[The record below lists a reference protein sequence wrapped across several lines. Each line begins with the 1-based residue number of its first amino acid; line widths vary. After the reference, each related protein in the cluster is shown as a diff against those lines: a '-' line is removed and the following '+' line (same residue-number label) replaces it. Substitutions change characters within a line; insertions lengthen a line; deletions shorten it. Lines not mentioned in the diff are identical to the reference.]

1 MEMEQRLNVLPVRVY
16 DLEQI
21 RLEHVLV
28 QDLQVVGDEVVC
40 LQGGSVLIHL
50 GEEIRGISGGSRMK
64 GQRGRKENM

>member
-28 QDLQVVGDEVVC
+28 QYLEVVRDEVVC
-40 LQGGSVLIHL
+40 LQRRCVLVHL
-50 GEEIRGISGGSRMK
+50 GGGKSREGSGG
-64 GQRGRKENM
+64 